1 MTERGIRK
9 RLTGVVVSNKMDKT
23 TVIQVKRLKKHAV
36 YSKYIRRTT
45 KYLAHDPQNSCQIG
59 DKVKIIETRPLSKMK
74 RWQVLEIIEKAVTG
88 DEVNNSNKPLELEK

>member
-1 MTERGIRK
+1 MTERGVRK

-45 KYLAHDPQNSCQIG
+45 KYLAHDPQNNCQIG
-59 DKVKIIETRPLSKMK
+59 DKVKIVECRPLSKLK
-74 RWQVLEIIEKAVTG
+74 RWQVHEIIERAVTG
-88 DEVNNSNKPLELEK
+88 EVTNNSNEPLESEK

>member
-1 MTERGIRK
+1 MAERGVRK

-23 TVIQVKRLKKHAV
+23 TVIQVKRLKKHAT

-45 KYLAHDPQNSCQIG
+45 RYLAHDPQNSCQVG

-74 RWQVLEIIEKAVTG
+74 RWQVLEIVEKAVTG
-88 DEVNNSNKPLELEK
+88 DVVDTGNEPAELDK